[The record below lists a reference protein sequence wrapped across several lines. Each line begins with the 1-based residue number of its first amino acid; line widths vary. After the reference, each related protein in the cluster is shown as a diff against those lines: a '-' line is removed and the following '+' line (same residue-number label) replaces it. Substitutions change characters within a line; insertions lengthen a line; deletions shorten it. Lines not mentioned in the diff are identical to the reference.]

1 MLLPI
6 GHEKMTVRRWP
17 VVTIAIIVV
26 TVLLHGITSLGEA
39 SREQQAMSAMLEAR
53 ILYLQHPALG
63 ICAPLKPY
71 VGMAPVLPGPFANEA
86 GDPADATEQYEAA
99 CKDLASAT
107 DGLAAQRFGYVPA
120 RANVSGLF
128 TYVLVHADW
137 WHVIG
142 NMWFLFLCGLALE
155 DRWGRPAFAAYYVI
169 GGVVA
174 ALTHRLFTHDP
185 SAALIGASGAVA
197 AAMGA
202 FLVLFAK
209 TKIRFVGFFAFRVF
223 SFEAAAY
230 VMLPMWAAVEVLY
243 ALVASSSGTAHWA
256 HAGGFVFGAAVA
268 GVFRALGV
276 DRTLDDRTERAAVL
290 GDDPRLDTARAL
302 VAKGDTAQAIAMLEG
317 LALEK
322 ADSIHV
328 WQALRDA
335 GRASDDAKVVER
347 ASTRISQI
355 TAEKR

>member
-1 MLLPI
+1 
-6 GHEKMTVRRWP
+6 
-17 VVTIAIIVV
+17 
-26 TVLLHGITSLGEA
+26 
-39 SREQQAMSAMLEAR
+39 
-53 ILYLQHPALG
+53 
-63 ICAPLKPY
+63 
-71 VGMAPVLPGPFANEA
+71 
-86 GDPADATEQYEAA
+86 
-99 CKDLASAT
+99 
-107 DGLAAQRFGYVPA
+107 
-120 RANVSGLF
+120 
-128 TYVLVHADW
+128 
-137 WHVIG
+137 
-142 NMWFLFLCGLALE
+142 
-155 DRWGRPAFAAYYVI
+155 
-169 GGVVA
+169 
-174 ALTHRLFTHDP
+174 
-185 SAALIGASGAVA
+185 
-197 AAMGA
+197 
-202 FLVLFAK
+202 
-209 TKIRFVGFFAFRVF
+209 
-223 SFEAAAY
+223 
-230 VMLPMWAAVEVLY
+230 MLPMWAAVEVLY

-256 HAGGFVFGAAVA
+256 HAGGFVFGAALA